1 MFATNLA
8 WIGEMWEVCSCS
20 GRGRARNRESRTER
34 SLNLSFFFFSV
45 SACSCFQL
53 HLPDPNPCF
62 KKGPHHPSAAQ
73 TYRGD
78 RGIAGGF
85 ARCSARS
92 SPDVAS
98 CCSSGAIQGRQLMQ
112 PCSAGLQCSAEGAG
126 NATVTNDLLI
136 M

>member
-1 MFATNLA
+1 MGSVLLQ
-8 WIGEMWEVCSCS
+8 WE
-20 GRGRARNRESRTER
+20 REGKKQGVKDREIFESF
-34 SLNLSFFFFSV
+34 LFFFFSV

-98 CCSSGAIQGRQLMQ
+98 CSSRAIQGRQLMQ